1 MSEQQYTG
9 EYAPRLYE
17 IDARI
22 EDLKAHMSMWSRAGG
37 RGGAMAMQ
45 AVSEINELKAE
56 KERILNGT
64 QAKIDKISK
73 KIKSLQ
79 EQKQQVAKINLIKQS
94 KLNKQI
100 REQEEEIAVLKRR

>member
-9 EYAPRLYE
+9 EYVSRLYE

-22 EDLKAHMSMWSRAGG
+22 EDLKAHMSMWGRAGG

>member
-1 MSEQQYTG
+1 MSEQYTG
-9 EYAPRLYE
+9 EYASRLYE

-22 EDLKAHMSMWSRAGG
+22 EDLKAHMSMWGRAGG

-79 EQKQQVAKINLIKQS
+79 EQKQQVAKINLIKQAQ
-94 KLNKQI
+94 LNKQI

>member
-1 MSEQQYTG
+1 MSEQYTG
-9 EYAPRLYE
+9 EYASRLYE

-22 EDLKAHMSMWSRAGG
+22 EDLKAHMSMWGRAGG

>member
-1 MSEQQYTG
+1 MSEQYTG
-9 EYAPRLYE
+9 EYASRLYE

-22 EDLKAHMSMWSRAGG
+22 EDLKAHMSMWGRAGG

-79 EQKQQVAKINLIKQS
+79 EQKQQVAKINLVKQAQ
-94 KLNKQI
+94 LNKQI
-100 REQEEEIAVLKRR
+100 RQQEEEIAVLKRR

>member
-1 MSEQQYTG
+1 MSEQYTG
-9 EYAPRLYE
+9 EYASRLYE

-22 EDLKAHMSMWSRAGG
+22 EDLKAHMSMWGRAGG

-79 EQKQQVAKINLIKQS
+79 EQKQQVAKINLIKQAQ
-94 KLNKQI
+94 LNTQI

>member
-1 MSEQQYTG
+1 MSEQYTG
-9 EYAPRLYE
+9 EYASRLYE

-22 EDLKAHMSMWSRAGG
+22 ADLKAHMSMWGRAGG

-64 QAKIDKISK
+64 QAKIEKISK

-79 EQKQQVAKINLIKQS
+79 EQKQQVAKINLIKQAQ
-94 KLNKQI
+94 LNKQI